1 MITKIPSKLKLSIAV
16 FVLSF
21 LFFLVYTIT
30 DDIILKSPLGQQKVI
45 SLSIRLALSI
55 SFSTLIASLVF
66 YFVRLI
72 YSSMRS
78 LVTLAQDWGNEV
90 YEETPAEERDDEIG
104 ELVRAFRLKFF
115 QQKESKENPSSET
128 LGEINKEIAD
138 SIQRAFYRIQL
149 PKILNLD
156 VSLFPRMSGNSNC
169 DYTSVVPSADGCVGI
184 LAGFSSPGILE
195 SAFKARIEG
204 IFSLANET
212 SEIPG
217 EELVFK
223 IGKILSKMPI
233 PFLNLSL
240 FYLKTKTGELGYIH
254 FQELPAFVYK
264 NNEFIVLEKNKAR
277 YFDYKAVD
285 LEIHKTVLKTGEYWV
300 LISDRTHSAIGISAS
315 EFIKQFQNVL
325 AGKNFQNS
333 RDLIL
338 DCGRTLE
345 QKYGK
350 KVLETSA
357 LLAITRKN

>member
-1 MITKIPSKLKLSIAV
+1 
-16 FVLSF
+16 
-21 LFFLVYTIT
+21 
-30 DDIILKSPLGQQKVI
+30 
-45 SLSIRLALSI
+45 
-55 SFSTLIASLVF
+55 
-66 YFVRLI
+66 
-72 YSSMRS
+72 
-78 LVTLAQDWGNEV
+78 
-90 YEETPAEERDDEIG
+90 
-104 ELVRAFRLKFF
+104 
-115 QQKESKENPSSET
+115 
-128 LGEINKEIAD
+128 
-138 SIQRAFYRIQL
+138 
-149 PKILNLD
+149 
-156 VSLFPRMSGNSNC
+156 MSGNSNC

-357 LLAITRKN
+357 LLAITRKTKYILFYNRAVEKLILDLFLLN